1 MNAAWEVELPVSNAA
16 ATADWS
22 NTGGDMALNVHCA
35 YNQTREAF
43 LGLQVTVADIPF
55 GGFDKLMEHLVLKS
69 GEGLWLSPF
78 RGIPNG
84 DVHAPLDLIY
94 LDPSCR
100 VIELLEG
107 FPTVQSSA
115 SVWPASVLVLP
126 AYSIFSSQTQVG
138 DQLLLCMAEEMGRR
152 LDGLADEPVA
162 APAEPLV
169 QGAVLLREKP
179 LWSEGP
185 GIAELEEQYH
195 IATAPPL
202 KHEMELVQPG
212 TRAMAAQRNWLQRWW
227 SPDPRKAP
235 REAAPG
241 LAAYYWNGSSPKAH
255 SIRDISESGLYVV
268 TEERW
273 YPGTLLLM
281 TLQRTDCGEEA
292 QERSIAVQS
301 RAVRWGQD
309 GVGLQFI
316 LPEPQD
322 AKRGIS
328 PLLDGADRKQFER
341 FLEQLKK
348 GK

>member
-1 MNAAWEVELPVSNAA
+1 
-16 ATADWS
+16 
-22 NTGGDMALNVHCA
+22 MALNVHCA

-43 LGLQVTVADIPF
+43 LGLQVTAADIPF
-55 GGFDKLMEHLVLKS
+55 GGLDRMMEHLVLKS

-78 RGIPNG
+78 RGIPTG

-94 LDPSCR
+94 LDESSR
-100 VIELLEG
+100 VIETVEG
-107 FPTVQSSA
+107 FPTFQASSSLWSA
-115 SVWPASVLVLP
+115 SVLALP
-126 AYSIFSSQTQVG
+126 AHSIYSSQTQVG
-138 DQLLLCMAEEMGRR
+138 DQLLLCIAEEMGRR
-152 LDGLADEPVA
+152 LDGLANDSAE
-162 APAEPLV
+162 PAESMV

-185 GIAELEEQYH
+185 GTLELEERDR
-195 IATAPPL
+195 ISTAPSL
-202 KHEMELVQPG
+202 RHEMDLVQPG

-235 REAAPG
+235 REPTPG
-241 LAAYYWNGSSPKAH
+241 LAAYYWNGASPVAH
-255 SIRDISESGLYVV
+255 NIRDISASGLYVV

-316 LPEPQD
+316 LPDPQD
-322 AKRGIS
+322 ARRGMS
-328 PLLDGADRKQFER
+328 PLLDGADRKEFER
-341 FLEQLKK
+341 FLQQLKK